1 MDERSWFLGWIAV
14 DGDKALFDGCLETG
28 TAGIWELGGEE
39 EIKAEFWCLFLRER
53 ERGGGS
59 GR

>member
-1 MDERSWFLGWIAV
+1 MNERSWSFSWIAIDV
-14 DGDKALFDGCLETG
+14 DEAFFDGCLETC

-39 EIKAEFWCLFLRER
+39 GIEAEFWCLSLRE
-53 ERGGGS
+53 GGLGKGE